1 MTRRLQRLSSADLG
15 RYDTLVAE
23 ALDAFKHDIMYAISV
38 VEAAR
43 SISDKKAKD
52 LRRRRLN

>member
-23 ALDAFKHDIMYAISV
+23 ALDAFKQDIMYAISV

-52 LRRRRLN
+52 LRRRRLT